1 VKASGDYSAI
11 RDFEA
16 YCAATSYHACNEY
29 YRRAYPRRS
38 RLRNQLRYLIGKQP
52 YLKLWQSAHGE
63 WLCGR
68 TNSKTALVAGGLRG
82 GWGSTQASLR
92 IIEEVLD
99 EANQPVP
106 FDDLVDQAAR
116 RLQISDEDSSSE
128 DLAYPGV
135 SIETELER
143 RSWLEG
149 LWREIGELPL
159 PQRLALLL
167 NLRDQHGGPALA
179 LLPVIGIASIRD
191 IAARLEMPAG
201 QLAALWNQ
209 LPIDDLRVAQML
221 NVSRQQV
228 INLRKAARERL
239 GRRMGAESKKGL
251 GTDPLAY

>member
-1 VKASGDYSAI
+1 M
-11 RDFEA
+11 
-16 YCAATSYHACNEY
+16 
-29 YRRAYPRRS
+29 
-38 RLRNQLRYLIGKQP
+38 RNQLRYLIGKQP
-52 YLKLWQSAHGE
+52 HLKLWQSAHGE
-63 WLCGR
+63 WLCCR
-68 TNSKTALVAGGLRG
+68 ANSKAAKRG

-92 IIEEVLD
+92 LIEEVLD
-99 EANQPVP
+99 AADQPVP

-128 DLAYPGV
+128 DLAHPGV

-159 PQRLALLL
+159 TQRLALLL

-179 LLPVIGIASIRD
+179 LLPLIGIASIRD
-191 IAARLEMPAG
+191 IADKLEMPAG
-201 QLAALWNQ
+201 QLAAVWNQ
-209 LPIDDLRVAQML
+209 LPIDDLRVSQIL

-239 GRRMGAESKKGL
+239 GRRMAVEPKKV
-251 GTDPLAY
+251 